1 MKVKGLKQI
10 CNELKDEDEIFVAFY
25 TKYEALEYLQENL
38 NDGDEFP
45 ITDDEWEEVI
55 ITMDR
60 DEGMWSE
67 INNAW
72 TESLFRFYAKTKKSR
87 AKI

>member
-25 TKYEALEYLQENL
+25 TKDEALEYLQENL

-60 DEGMWSE
+60 DDGLWTE

-72 TESLFRFYAKTKKSR
+72 TDSLFSLYS
-87 AKI
+87 KIKRKARV